1 MTLIFH
7 TPLRLRQQ
15 TGYPEA
21 AQIVQKGIDKLITYR
36 ERVEHVPA
44 YTLSMLVNPAIKL
57 SWFEKYKPDKV
68 ADVRNMFI
76 RELERYHTDLQ
87 NTPARPSGSN
97 WADEILGMESPQR
110 PAHRRSIEDE
120 VRGYFAEAPYT
131 LGSVQYWQENQLRH
145 PTIFA
150 LAVD

>member
-36 ERVEHVPA
+36 NA
-44 YTLSMLVNPAIKL
+44 SSMYPPTP
-57 SWFEKYKPDKV
+57 F
-68 ADVRNMFI
+68 RC
-76 RELERYHTDLQ
+76 LERYHTDLQ